1 MARHP
6 EAGRDQQK
14 GTAMKY
20 TVLIEEGP
28 TNFGAYIP
36 DLPGCVAVADS
47 REEVIALIKEGIVYH
62 LELMREDG
70 DPIPEPSTTALV
82 VEVELPVVT
91 SASA

>member
-1 MARHP
+1 
-6 EAGRDQQK
+6 
-14 GTAMKY
+14 MKY
-20 TVLIEEGP
+20 TAQIEEGP

-47 REEVIALIKEGIVYH
+47 REEVIALIKEGIAYH

-70 DPIPEPSTTALV
+70 DPIPEPRTTALV
-82 VEVELPVVT
+82 VEVESPAIT

>member
-1 MARHP
+1 
-6 EAGRDQQK
+6 
-14 GTAMKY
+14 MKY

-82 VEVELPVVT
+82 VEVESPVAT

>member
-1 MARHP
+1 
-6 EAGRDQQK
+6 
-14 GTAMKY
+14 MKY

>member
-1 MARHP
+1 
-6 EAGRDQQK
+6 
-14 GTAMKY
+14 MKY

-36 DLPGCVAVADS
+36 DLPGCVAVADT

-62 LELMREDG
+62 LELMHEDG
-70 DPIPEPSTTALV
+70 DSIPEPATTALV
-82 VEVELPVVT
+82 VEVESPAAV